1 MTDTNRKYFEIS
13 WSDQKNSLLA
23 CFWPHFAQ
31 KKTPPSSD
39 GWLRIQLESYVISN
53 IYRWESELSLVNQ
66 QACYSS
72 EWR

>member
-13 WSDQKNSLLA
+13 WSDQKNLLLT

-31 KKTPPSSD
+31 KTPPSSD

-53 IYRWESELSLVNQ
+53 IYKWESELYLVNQ
-66 QACYSS
+66 QAC
-72 EWR
+72 